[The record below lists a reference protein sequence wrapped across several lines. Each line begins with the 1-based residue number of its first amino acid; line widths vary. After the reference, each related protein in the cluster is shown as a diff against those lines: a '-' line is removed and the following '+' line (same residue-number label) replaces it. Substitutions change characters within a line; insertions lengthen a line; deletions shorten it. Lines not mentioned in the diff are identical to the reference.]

1 MSKPSTRQ
9 GLIDY
14 CLRRLGYPVL
24 EVNVDD
30 DQIDDLI
37 DDAIQYFQERHFDGV
52 ERMLLKH
59 EITKEN
65 KETLKTGITTTTA
78 NSTVGITT
86 TTFTE
91 SQNFIQLPDHVLGVE
106 RVLKMDA
113 STISSGM
120 FNIKYQIFLN
130 DLYYYGALDL
140 MNYAM
145 TKTYLED
152 LSRIITPDTQL
163 RFNKKNHR
171 LYLDIDFGQM
181 SDDTFIIIDGYRLLD
196 PSDAPA
202 IYNDFWLKRYATAI
216 IKKQWGMNLIKFNGV
231 LLPGGV
237 QLNGRQI
244 YEDALKEIEEIE
256 YSLKTEYEIP
266 PLDLIGWYH
275 ATFTIFSSRINKR
288 TEISSR
294 PYKWATKNLWAR
306 YCLSSS

>member
-37 DDAIQYFQERHFDGV
+37 DDSIQYFQERHFDGV

-196 PSDAPA
+196 PADAPA
-202 IYNDFWLKRYATAI
+202 IYNDFWLKRYATAT

-244 YEDALKEIEEIE
+244 YEDAIKEIEEIE

-266 PLDLIGWYH
+266 PLDLIG
-275 ATFTIFSSRINKR
+275 
-288 TEISSR
+288 
-294 PYKWATKNLWAR
+294 
-306 YCLSSS
+306 

>member
-37 DDAIQYFQERHFDGV
+37 DDSIQYFQERHFDGV

-65 KETLKTGITTTTA
+65 RETLKTGITTTTA

-171 LYLDIDFGQM
+171 LYLDIDFGKM

-202 IYNDFWLKRYATAI
+202 IYNDFWLKKYATAI

-244 YEDALKEIEEIE
+244 YEDAIKEIEEIE

-266 PLDLIGWYH
+266 PLDLIG
-275 ATFTIFSSRINKR
+275 
-288 TEISSR
+288 
-294 PYKWATKNLWAR
+294 
-306 YCLSSS
+306 

>member
-14 CLRRLGYPVL
+14 CLRSLGYPVL

-113 STISSGM
+113 STISSGL

-171 LYLDIDFGQM
+171 LYLDIDFGQL

-266 PLDLIGWYH
+266 PLDLIG
-275 ATFTIFSSRINKR
+275 
-288 TEISSR
+288 
-294 PYKWATKNLWAR
+294 
-306 YCLSSS
+306 

>member
-37 DDAIQYFQERHFDGV
+37 DDSIQYFQERHFDGV

-202 IYNDFWLKRYATAI
+202 IYNDFWLKRYATAT
-216 IKKQWGMNLIKFNGV
+216 IKKQWGQNLIKFNGV

-237 QLNGRQI
+237 ALNGREI
-244 YEDALKEIEEIE
+244 YEDAIKEIEEIE

-266 PLDLIGWYH
+266 PLDLIG
-275 ATFTIFSSRINKR
+275 
-288 TEISSR
+288 
-294 PYKWATKNLWAR
+294 
-306 YCLSSS
+306 

>member
-14 CLRRLGYPVL
+14 CLRKLGYPVL
-24 EVNVDD
+24 EINVDD

-113 STISSGM
+113 STISSGL

-171 LYLDIDFGQM
+171 LYLDIDFGQL

-266 PLDLIGWYH
+266 PLDLIG
-275 ATFTIFSSRINKR
+275 
-288 TEISSR
+288 
-294 PYKWATKNLWAR
+294 
-306 YCLSSS
+306 